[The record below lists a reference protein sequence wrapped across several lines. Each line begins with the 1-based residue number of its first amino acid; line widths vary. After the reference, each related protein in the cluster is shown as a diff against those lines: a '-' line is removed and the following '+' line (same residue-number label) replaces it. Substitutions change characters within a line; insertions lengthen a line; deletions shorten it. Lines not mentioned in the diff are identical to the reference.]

1 MDVAYASARVLVPD
15 LPYKEVFI
23 MSDSMPDLTNL
34 VKLSKALN
42 DISNEADKVL
52 QAFEGTKNLGEV
64 KKLELLLEELELEVN
79 KIAQSINYGKLIIGN
94 LTL

>member
-1 MDVAYASARVLVPD
+1 
-15 LPYKEVFI
+15 